1 MNLQEYNKLK
11 DGVRTLEEKAARAE
25 GAYEQ
30 ELSRLK
36 AEYNTDLEGART
48 LLETMRAE
56 LDTAQTRADEAK
68 AKYLEKWGGNLK

>member
-11 DGVRTLEEKAARAE
+11 DGVRALEERAAKAE

-36 AEYNTDLEGART
+36 TEYNTDLEGART
-48 LLETMRAE
+48 LLETMKAE
-56 LDTAQTRADEAK
+56 LAVAQTRADEAK
-68 AKYLEKWGGNLK
+68 ANYLAKWGDNLR

>member
-11 DGVRTLEEKAARAE
+11 DGVRVLEEKAAKAE

-30 ELSRLK
+30 ELSRLR
-36 AEYNTDLEGART
+36 AEYGVDLEGAAK

-56 LDTAQTRADEAK
+56 LDAAQARADEAK
-68 AKYLEKWGGNLK
+68 TKYLEKWGDKL